1 MIRVFVI
8 ASTPMMR
15 VGLRTILTHGEMQV
29 VGEAAALAEP
39 AIALSEIDVIVV
51 AEETLLDGLQR
62 TVDEGKSP
70 ALLVLSNNNMRL
82 MPMLNTLSPQGWGVV
97 PQDAT
102 TEQLQAAVAAVAQ
115 GLRVI
120 PNLQYGF
127 QPDNF
132 GSQSD
137 DHGLQENYHGLQPDN
152 HGLRSVGRVRG
163 GRIPGRREHDNEPGG
178 RGPGGRVQGG
188 REYDT
193 VPGGRRGPG
202 DREGRPYIS
211 GDFGI
216 GDFDAALPEEALT
229 AREREVLELLS
240 RGLPNKLI
248 ARRLQISEHTVK
260 FHVSSIY
267 AKLGATSRT
276 DAVSRGVRRG
286 LITI

>member
-29 VGEAAALAEP
+29 VGEAATLAEP
-39 AIALSEIDVIVV
+39 AIELSEIDVIVL
-51 AEETLLDGLQR
+51 AEETLLNGLQR
-62 TVDEGKSP
+62 TVAEGKSP
-70 ALLVLSNNNMRL
+70 ALLVLSSNNMRL
-82 MPMLNTLSPQGWGVV
+82 MPMLDTLSPQGWGVV

-120 PNLQYGF
+120 SNDDGLHLDNDSLQG
-127 QPDNF
+127 N
-132 GSQSD
+132 
-137 DHGLQENYHGLQPDN
+137 N
-152 HGLRSVGRVRG
+152 HSLRPG
-163 GRIPGRREHDNEPGG
+163 GREPGG
-178 RGPGGRVQGG
+178 HKPGG
-188 REYDT
+188 
-193 VPGGRRGPG
+193 
-202 DREGRPYIS
+202 REGRPYIS

-216 GDFDAALPEEALT
+216 GDIDAALPDEALT

>member
-51 AEETLLDGLQR
+51 AEETLLDGLQH
-62 TVDEGKSP
+62 TVAEGKSP

-102 TEQLQAAVAAVAQ
+102 MEQLQAAVAAVAQ

-120 PNLQYGF
+120 PNMQYGL

-137 DHGLQENYHGLQPDN
+137 DHALHGNYHGLQPDD
-152 HGLRSVGRVRG
+152 HGLRSGGRVRG
-163 GRIPGRREHDNEPGG
+163 RHTPGGREHDNEPGG
-178 RGPGGRVQGG
+178 RGPG
-188 REYDT
+188 DHK
-193 VPGGRRGPG
+193 
-202 DREGRPYIS
+202 GRPYIS